1 MEKQMHALTEF
12 VDRLIEEKRFAVTD
26 PDVLRQIRLDLT
38 ERVEDRVNAT
48 VLENIPTEKLE
59 EFSAFLDRA
68 SAEQV
73 QEYCRKNIPNLDE
86 AIAEALVGFRDTYLN
101 A

>member
-1 MEKQMHALTEF
+1 MDKQMHALSEF
-12 VDRLIEEKRFAVTD
+12 IDRLIEEKRFAVTD
-26 PDVLRQIRLDLT
+26 TDVLRQIRSDLT

-48 VLENIPTEKLE
+48 ILENIPTEKLE

-68 SAEQV
+68 NAEQI

-86 AIAEALVGFRDTYLN
+86 LIAEALVGFRDTYLN

>member
-1 MEKQMHALTEF
+1 MHALSEF
-12 VDRLIEEKRFAVTD
+12 VDRLIEEKRFSVTD
-26 PDVLRQIRLDLT
+26 TDVLRQIRSDLT

-48 VLENIPTEKLE
+48 ILENIPTEKLE
-59 EFSAFLDRA
+59 EFSTFLDRA
-68 SAEQV
+68 NAEQI

-86 AIAEALVGFRDTYLN
+86 LIAEALVGFRDTYLN